1 MSNFIDEVVK
11 EDDRYDSIVSA
22 INKASIAIAK
32 QTVKANTRKLKSS
45 FSLEAQHDISAMHGH
60 ALHYS
65 VMHGGEKDDFHGW
78 LHDIKKMSKDDYYKL
93 DEKAQH
99 RLYKEYQLDSVYK
112 EDDREKKWNPRSL
125 FDDILDS
132 LQNELQREMDKE
144 ILNKIKERETIK

>member
-1 MSNFIDEVVK
+1 MSNFIDEVVQE
-11 EDDRYDSIVSA
+11 EDVSDSIISA
-22 INKASIAIAK
+22 IKKASIAIAK
-32 QTVKANTRKLKSS
+32 QPIRVKTRKLKSS
-45 FSLEAQHDISAMHGH
+45 FSLEAQQDISA
-60 ALHYS
+60 
-65 VMHGGEKDDFHGW
+65 MHGGEKDDFQGW

-99 RLYKEYQLDSVYK
+99 RLYKEYLLDSVYK
-112 EDDREKKWNPRSL
+112 EDDREKKWKPRGL

>member
-1 MSNFIDEVVK
+1 MSNFIDEVVQ
-11 EDDRYDSIVSA
+11 EDVSDSIISA
-22 INKASIAIAK
+22 IKKASIVIAK
-32 QTVKANTRKLKSS
+32 QPIRVKTRKLKSS
-45 FSLEAQHDISAMHGH
+45 FSLEAQQDISAMHG
-60 ALHYS
+60 
-65 VMHGGEKDDFHGW
+65 GDKDDFQGW

-99 RLYKEYQLDSVYK
+99 RLYKEYLLDSVYK
-112 EDDREKKWNPRSL
+112 EDDREKKWKPRGL